1 MLRAIAAGL
10 IVAASGLAVPTADAA
25 PATYAFDK
33 DHTSVQFAIQ
43 HHGISTFRGRFNDV
57 DGKVVFD
64 PEKPEASSC
73 EVIIKA
79 ASVDTNVPKL
89 DDHLRN
95 PDFFEVEKYPDIT
108 FKSTSVKKASRDRL
122 RIAGNLTMHG
132 HTRPVVLDATINF
145 SGIHPLSQYLDKYKD
160 ATYAGFTARTT
171 ILRSEFDMGL
181 YTPSLSDTV
190 DLILEVE
197 LRKQ

>member
-1 MLRAIAAGL
+1 MLRAIAASL
-10 IVAASGLAVPTADAA
+10 FIAASGLVHLTVHAA

-33 DHTSVQFAIQ
+33 AHTSVQFAIQ

-64 PEKPEASSC
+64 PEKPEASSA
-73 EVIIKA
+73 EVTIKA

-95 PDFFEVEKYPDIT
+95 PDFFEVEKFPDIT
-108 FKSTSVKKASRDRL
+108 FKSTGVKKASRNRL
-122 RIAGNLTMHG
+122 QIEGNLTMHG
-132 HTRPVVLDATINF
+132 HTRPVVLDAMINF
-145 SGIHPLSQYLDKYKD
+145 TGTHPLSEYSDKYKG
-160 ATYAGFTARTT
+160 ATYAGFSARTT
-171 ILRSEFDMGL
+171 ILRSDFDMGL